1 VALLP
6 QGAAVLHDVAE
17 LRVIQPSTGRS
28 IALIWRADRDLP
40 APARDFRD
48 TVLKA
53 RNRLLTAR

>member
-1 VALLP
+1 LP

-17 LRVIQPSTGRS
+17 LRVTQPRTGRS

-40 APARDFRD
+40 APAREFRD